1 MDLYNDTETRPAKVA
16 EALNKVGLADVLQK
30 VGLNDNAE
38 KVVDTLASM
47 TTIAGFVEKKDA
59 AKQARLK
66 ELKDAKEAAMTSSL
80 LLLVPFSSFKP

>member
-1 MDLYNDTETRPAKVA
+1 MEAFMDLYNDTETRPAKVA

-59 AKQARLK
+59 AK
-66 ELKDAKEAAMTSSL
+66 EPTFWSSIAQWC
-80 LLLVPFSSFKP
+80 